1 MTELVMMSCCA
12 FAALPAAM
20 VASNLRHY
28 RSLGRAVSRDLPS
41 VSVLIPARNEA
52 DNIRAAIESV
62 LNCEGVQLEVLVWD
76 DGSSDGTGE
85 IVREMSQRDPRI
97 QLIEGMEP
105 PVGWA
110 GKPHGCW
117 NLAIHAKNDVLVFID
132 ADVRLRGGD
141 SLARISSAFL
151 RTDLALLSGIPQQR
165 VESLSEVM
173 IVPLIHFI
181 LLGFLPFQRMR
192 LAPDPRYAAACGQL
206 MLFRRSS
213 YFEVGG
219 HELAKGSFHEGL
231 VLSRG
236 FRKAGRVTDLF
247 DASDVAVCRMYKGL
261 SEVWRGF
268 AKNAHEGLAAP
279 KNIWIFGGLLSLG
292 HVIPAVAL
300 ISGRLAAGSARW
312 ALLAVCLGLIARG
325 MLAVRF
331 KQPIASVLLH
341 PVAVGLLLC
350 NQWYGALRFRLG
362 RPLAWRGRALFLGC
376 LAALASSL
384 AAAPPPRTC
393 PSIELEDQTGVVHRV
408 GFPRNR
414 PVYIVASSRSGTS
427 YIAPWVKP
435 VVDAFGEKVEIV
447 GLADVRGV
455 PSVFHGA
462 VRFMLRDGTKW
473 PVLMDWSAS
482 VVPQLCKPGFSTEV
496 FVVDQRGAICFQAE
510 GEASSQAIN
519 SVSSKIQSL
528 LAGGAAKRAGQ

>member
-1 MTELVMMSCCA
+1 MI
-12 FAALPAAM
+12 
-20 VASNLRHY
+20 ASNLKHY
-28 RSLGRAVSRDLPS
+28 RRLGRTVSRDLPS

-62 LNCEGVQLEVLVWD
+62 LNCEGVQFEVLIWD
-76 DGSSDGTGE
+76 DASSDGTGE
-85 IVREMSQRDPRI
+85 IVKEMSQRDSRI
-97 QLIEGMEP
+97 QLIQGIEP
-105 PVGWA
+105 PDGWA

-117 NLAIHAKNDVLVFID
+117 NLAIHAKGEVLVFMD
-132 ADVRLRGGD
+132 ADVRLRSGD

-151 RTDLALLSGIPQQR
+151 RTDLALLSGIPLQR

-173 IVPLIHFI
+173 IVPLILFI

-206 MLFRRSS
+206 MVFRRSS

-231 VLSRG
+231 VLSRS
-236 FRKAGRVTDLF
+236 FRNAGRVTDLF
-247 DASDVAVCRMYKGL
+247 DASDVAVCRMYTGL

-279 KNIWIFGGLLSLG
+279 KNIWIFGSLLFFG
-292 HVIPAVAL
+292 HVTPALAL
-300 ISGRLAAGSARW
+300 ISGRLDDSSARW
-312 ALLAVCLGLIARG
+312 ALLAVCLGLFARG

-341 PVAVGLLLC
+341 PVAIALLLC

-362 RPLAWRGRALFLGC
+362 RPLAWRGRAFLIGC
-376 LAALASSL
+376 FVAFASSSL
-384 AAAPPPRTC
+384 SSAAPPWVC
-393 PSIELEDQTGVVHRV
+393 PSIELEDQIGKVHSV
-408 GFPRNR
+408 EFPRAR
-414 PVYIVASSRSGTS
+414 PVYIVAASKSGTS
-427 YIAPWVKP
+427 DIAPWVKP
-435 VVDAFGEKVEIV
+435 VVDAFGEKVEII

-473 PVLMDWSAS
+473 PVLMDWSAK

-496 FVVDQRGAICFQAE
+496 FVVDKKGAICFQAE
-510 GEASSQAIN
+510 GAASTHEVN
-519 SVSSKIQSL
+519 SVKSKLDSL
-528 LAGGAAKRAGQ
+528 LSSGAAKRVGQ